1 MQLRNPGEGLFP
13 CAAGSPCSCRHPRFR
28 GFSIFWRCRSTFSRT
43 TTSPYR
49 SCAIITTDASDSV
62 RDVHDR
68 MPLIL
73 KPDAYGGWLDPEN
86 EDAEWMAKVLKTGSV
101 KDLQRYPV
109 STRVNRVENNS
120 KACLEPLEKR

>member
-1 MQLRNPGEGLFP
+1 
-13 CAAGSPCSCRHPRFR
+13 
-28 GFSIFWRCRSTFSRT
+28 
-43 TTSPYR
+43 
-49 SCAIITTDASDSV
+49 
-62 RDVHDR
+62 

>member
-1 MQLRNPGEGLFP
+1 MAFAGLLESWQEKD
-13 CAAGSPCSCRHPRFR
+13 AAPDSE
-28 GFSIFWRCRSTFSRT
+28 
-43 TTSPYR
+43 PYR

-73 KPDAYGGWLDPEN
+73 KPDAYGEWLAPEN

-120 KACLEPLEKR
+120 KACLAPLEKR